1 MYSTGVHFID
11 ITGAEAL
18 ANEARSQRNAG
29 GAFYLFDMKESVEE
43 QLSKFGLIDVIGE
56 ENIFQFKTASF
67 APIHGRLYQSV

>member
-29 GAFYLFDMKESVEE
+29 GALYLVNMKESVEE
-43 QLSKFGLIDVIGE
+43 QLSKFGLIAVTGE
-56 ENIFQFKTASF
+56 ENIFQSKTAAF
-67 APIHGRLYQSV
+67 AAIHGRFD